1 MFLSDRFTNDADA
14 DDENGA
20 EVYAWGGTTDN
31 IAAAENA
38 AANNGLGLG
47 VGLGVGVGGDVTASS
62 YQNSASCRRQE
73 QNNNATRGGG
83 GGGGIDYGNYLKEAD
98 SLVASNTRL

>member
-31 IAAAENA
+31 IAAAEIA

-47 VGLGVGVGGDVTASS
+47 LGLGVGGDVTASS

-83 GGGGIDYGNYLKEAD
+83 GGGIDYGNYLKEAD